1 MFKGLLIVIVS
12 FFTLPIRF
20 IRQTFEVL
28 AQIGVQGS
36 VTPAGE
42 ERIPFLNWSLASGR
56 VVLLLIGA
64 LQIVITPFLSGWQ
77 SRGFF
82 GTSEFSFSSF
92 LGGIVLGAIWAFLT
106 IWWGAVSSGIAFPG
120 HPASQQHAGHGQGAV
135 RQRHTRKRC
144 GIACSKWR
152 RFGQRAR
159 TGRKALHSVNGVL
172 RAPGCFVN
180 ERGGIMRCSGF
191 CRLELISLALGLCV
205 GCTSRSKVDSVIQG
219 FFSEVNQ
226 SNFETAKV

>member
-20 IRQTFEVL
+20 IRQTFEAL
-28 AQIGVQGS
+28 AQIGAQGS
-36 VTPAGE
+36 VTPTGE
-42 ERIPFLNWSLASGR
+42 ERIPFLNWLLASGR

-106 IWWGAVSSGIAFPG
+106 IWWGAVLLELLSLAILL
-120 HPASQQHAGHGQGAV
+120 V
-135 RQRHTRKRC
+135 NNTRD
-144 GIACSKWR
+144 
-152 RFGQRAR
+152 
-159 TGRKALHSVNGVL
+159 TVKAL
-172 RAPGCFVN
+172 
-180 ERGGIMRCSGF
+180 SGM
-191 CRLELISLALGLCV
+191 S
-205 GCTSRSKVDSVIQG
+205 IQG
-219 FFSEVNQ
+219 K
-226 SNFETAKV
+226 AAA